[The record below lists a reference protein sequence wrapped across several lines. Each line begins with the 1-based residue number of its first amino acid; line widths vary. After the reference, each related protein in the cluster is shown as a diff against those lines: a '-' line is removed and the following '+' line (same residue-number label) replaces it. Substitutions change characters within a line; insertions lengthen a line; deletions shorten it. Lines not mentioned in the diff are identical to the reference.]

1 MIENASIEQLK
12 AHLDVVDVVG
22 NYVELKKSGTNFKGL
37 CPFHDE
43 KSPSFMVSP
52 SKQIYHCFGCSA
64 GGDSIK
70 FVMEYEKLSYPEA
83 IEKLASQYNVTLN
96 YTKGSNVAQ
105 TSSRVLEQI
114 QAWFV
119 KLLNHHSDSLE
130 YLKKRGVYSSSIEK
144 FGIGYA
150 PTSAM
155 TLTFLQ
161 GRHLLGKEAVDLGV
175 VGQDGGRNYARFVER
190 IIFPI
195 HSVTGKLVGFGGR
208 TIVGHPAK
216 YVNSPQSPLFNKS
229 RLLYAYDKAK
239 QSVYEQKS
247 IIVTEGYLDVIMLH
261 QAGFTNA
268 VATLGT
274 ALTTEHLPLLRKGEP
289 EVIVAYDGDSAGVA
303 AALKAAKLLSGAG
316 IAGGIVLFEDGKDPA
331 DMVKDGHSDELK
343 QLFLHPKNLVTFV
356 LEQIFHNV
364 DINDVHQKEQAR
376 KEIQVYLNTL
386 SLLMQESC
394 RREAESYFGSSVA
407 LFKENS
413 QKKDEPSTP
422 KYVDSYD
429 DAFVQTILKTLLNQ
443 HELINVALEYL
454 DATVLGQ
461 YSKHFALLR
470 DGQYDDSLLNS
481 ISLNRDIKALNED
494 EALDSRYI
502 NTGKIEIKNIS
513 DDEFKKELITFF
525 LMRYKNELKFFA
537 RRNDVSVEQKV
548 FIRQKILD
556 KIAKLKRGELTAYER
571 DRKSV
576 V

>member
-12 AHLDVVDVVG
+12 AHLDIVDVVS

-70 FVMEYEKLSYPEA
+70 FVMEYEKLNYPEA
-83 IEKLASQYNVTLN
+83 IEKLASQYNITLN
-96 YTKGSNVAQ
+96 HTKGSNLSQ
-105 TSSRVLEQI
+105 NSSRVLEQI

-119 KLLNHHSDSLE
+119 KLLYRHNDSLE

-175 VGQDGGRNYARFVER
+175 IGQDSGRNYARFVER

-239 QSVYEQKS
+239 KSVYEQKT

-274 ALTTEHLPLLRKGEP
+274 ALTTDHLPLLRKGEP
-289 EVIVAYDGDSAGVA
+289 EVIVAYDGDSAGVQ
-303 AALKAAKLLSGAG
+303 AALKAAKLLSGAS
-316 IAGGIVLFEDGKDPA
+316 IAGGIVLFDNGADPA
-331 DMVKDGHSDELK
+331 DMVKDGRSDELK
-343 QLFLHPKNLVTFV
+343 HLFLHPKNLVTFV
-356 LEQIFHNV
+356 LEQIFHNI
-364 DINDVHQKEQAR
+364 DINDIHQREQAK
-376 KEIQVYLNTL
+376 KEIQNYLNTL
-386 SLLMQESC
+386 SVLMQESC

-407 LFKENS
+407 LFKENL
-413 QKKDEPSTP
+413 QKKDELSTP

-443 HELINVALEYL
+443 HELITVALEYL

-470 DGQYDDSLLNS
+470 DGKYDDYILNA
-481 ISLNRDIKALNED
+481 ISLNRDIKALNEH
-494 EALDSRYI
+494 ETLDSRYI
-502 NTGKIEIKNIS
+502 STGKIEIKNIS
-513 DDEFKKELITFF
+513 DEELKKELITFF

-537 RRNDVSVEQKV
+537 RRNDISVEKKV

-556 KIAKLKRGELTAYER
+556 KIAKLKRGELSVYE
-571 DRKSV
+571 SNSTI
-576 V
+576 

>member
-1 MIENASIEQLK
+1 VIENASIEQLK

-83 IEKLASQYNVTLN
+83 IEKLASQYNITLN
-96 YTKGSNVAQ
+96 YTKGTNVAQ

-119 KLLNHHSDSLE
+119 KLLDRHNDSLE

-161 GRHLLGKEAVDLGV
+161 GRHLLGKDAVDLGV
-175 VGQDGGRNYARFVER
+175 LGQDSGRNYARFVER
-190 IIFPI
+190 ITFPI

-239 QSVYEQKS
+239 QSVYEQKR

-274 ALTTEHLPLLRKGEP
+274 ALTMEHLPLLRKGEP
-289 EVIVAYDGDSAGVA
+289 EVIVAYDGDNAGVQ

-316 IAGGIVLFEDGKDPA
+316 IAGGIVLFENGADPA

-343 QLFLHPKNLVTFV
+343 RLFLEPKNLVTFV
-356 LEQIFHNV
+356 LEQIFHNI
-364 DINDVHQKEQAR
+364 DINDVHQREQAR

-386 SLLMQESC
+386 SVLMQESC

-407 LFKENS
+407 LFKES
-413 QKKDEPSTP
+413 SEKKDEQSAP
-422 KYVDSYD
+422 KYIDSYD

-461 YSKHFALLR
+461 YSKYFALLR
-470 DGQYDDSLLNS
+470 DGKYDDSLLNS

-494 EALDSRYI
+494 ETLDARYI
-502 NTGKIEIKNIS
+502 NTGKIEIRNIS

-556 KIAKLKRGELTAYER
+556 KIAKLKRGELTAYE
-571 DRKSV
+571 SNSTI
-576 V
+576 

>member
-1 MIENASIEQLK
+1 VIKNASIEQLK

-83 IEKLASQYNVTLN
+83 IEKLASQYNITLN
-96 YTKGSNVAQ
+96 YTKGSGVAQ

-119 KLLNHHSDSLE
+119 KLLDRHNDSLE

-161 GRHLLGKEAVDLGV
+161 GRHLLGKDAVDLGV
-175 VGQDGGRNYARFVER
+175 LGQDSGRNYARFVER
-190 IIFPI
+190 ITFPI

-274 ALTTEHLPLLRKGEP
+274 ALTMEHLPLLRKGEP
-289 EVIVAYDGDSAGVA
+289 EVIVAYDGDSAGVQ
-303 AALKAAKLLSGAG
+303 AALKAARLLSGAS
-316 IAGGIVLFEDGKDPA
+316 IAGGIVLFENGVDPA

-343 QLFLHPKNLVTFV
+343 RLFLEPKNLVTFV
-356 LEQIFHNV
+356 LEQIFHNI
-364 DINDVHQKEQAR
+364 DINDVHQREQAR

-386 SLLMQESC
+386 SVLMQESC

-407 LFKENS
+407 LFKESS
-413 QKKDEPSTP
+413 QKKDKQSAP

-454 DATVLGQ
+454 DASVLGQ

-470 DGQYDDSLLNS
+470 DGKYDDSLLNS

-494 EALDSRYI
+494 ETLDARYI
-502 NTGKIEIKNIS
+502 NTGKVEIKNIS

-556 KIAKLKRGELTAYER
+556 KIAKLKRGELTAYE
-571 DRKSV
+571 SNSTI
-576 V
+576 

>member
-83 IEKLASQYNVTLN
+83 IEKLASQYNITLN

-119 KLLNHHSDSLE
+119 KLLDRHNDSLE

-161 GRHLLGKEAVDLGV
+161 GRHLLGKDAVDLGIL
-175 VGQDGGRNYARFVER
+175 GQDSGRNYARFVER
-190 IIFPI
+190 ITFPI

-274 ALTTEHLPLLRKGEP
+274 ALTMEHLPLLRKGEP
-289 EVIVAYDGDSAGVA
+289 EVIVAYDGDSAGVQ
-303 AALKAAKLLSGAG
+303 AALKAARLLSGAS
-316 IAGGIVLFEDGKDPA
+316 IAGGIVLFENGVDPA

-343 QLFLHPKNLVTFV
+343 RLFLEPKNLVTFV
-356 LEQIFHNV
+356 LEQIFHNL
-364 DINDVHQKEQAR
+364 DINDVHQREQAR

-386 SLLMQESC
+386 SVLMQESC

-407 LFKENS
+407 LFKESS
-413 QKKDEPSTP
+413 QKKDEQSAP

-454 DATVLGQ
+454 DASVLGQ
-461 YSKHFALLR
+461 YSKHFSLLR
-470 DGQYDDSLLNS
+470 DGKYDDSLLNS

-494 EALDSRYI
+494 ETLDARYI
-502 NTGKIEIKNIS
+502 NTGKIEIRNVS

-556 KIAKLKRGELTAYER
+556 KIAKLKRGELTAYE
-571 DRKSV
+571 SNSTI
-576 V
+576 

>member
-1 MIENASIEQLK
+1 VIENASIEQLK

-83 IEKLASQYNVTLN
+83 IEKLASQYNITLN

-119 KLLNHHSDSLE
+119 KLLDRHNDSLE

-161 GRHLLGKEAVDLGV
+161 GRHLLGKDAVDLGIL
-175 VGQDGGRNYARFVER
+175 GQDSGRNYARFVER
-190 IIFPI
+190 ITFPI

-274 ALTTEHLPLLRKGEP
+274 ALTMEHLPLLRKGEP
-289 EVIVAYDGDSAGVA
+289 EVIVAYDGDSAGVQ
-303 AALKAAKLLSGAG
+303 AALKAARLLSGAS
-316 IAGGIVLFEDGKDPA
+316 IAGGIVLFENGVDPA

-343 QLFLHPKNLVTFV
+343 RLFLEPKNLVTFV
-356 LEQIFHNV
+356 LEQIFHNL
-364 DINDVHQKEQAR
+364 DINDVHQREQAR

-386 SLLMQESC
+386 SVLMQESC

-407 LFKENS
+407 LFKESS
-413 QKKDEPSTP
+413 QKKDEQSAP

-454 DATVLGQ
+454 DASVLGQ
-461 YSKHFALLR
+461 YSKHFSLLR
-470 DGQYDDSLLNS
+470 DGKYDDSLLNS

-494 EALDSRYI
+494 ETLDARYI
-502 NTGKIEIKNIS
+502 NTGKIEIRNVS

-556 KIAKLKRGELTAYER
+556 KIAKLKRGELTAYE
-571 DRKSV
+571 SNSTI
-576 V
+576 

>member
-1 MIENASIEQLK
+1 VIENASIEQLK

-83 IEKLASQYNVTLN
+83 IEKLASQYNITLN
-96 YTKGSNVAQ
+96 HTKGSGVAQ
-105 TSSRVLEQI
+105 NSSRVLEQI

-119 KLLNHHSDSLE
+119 KLLDRHNDSLE

-150 PTSAM
+150 PTSVM

-175 VGQDGGRNYARFVER
+175 VGQDSGRNYARFVER
-190 IIFPI
+190 ITFPI

-216 YVNSPQSPLFNKS
+216 YVNSPQSQLFNKS

-239 QSVYEQKS
+239 QSVYEQKT

-274 ALTTEHLPLLRKGEP
+274 ALTVDHLPLLRKGEP
-289 EVIVAYDGDSAGVA
+289 EVIVAYDGDNAGVQ
-303 AALKAAKLLSGAG
+303 AALKAAKLLSGAS
-316 IAGGIVLFEDGKDPA
+316 IAGGIVLFENGADPA

-343 QLFLHPKNLVTFV
+343 RLFLHPKNLVTFV
-356 LEQIFHNV
+356 LEQIFHNI
-364 DINDVHQKEQAR
+364 DINDVHQREQAR
-376 KEIQVYLNTL
+376 KEIQNYLNTL
-386 SLLMQESC
+386 SVLMQESC

-422 KYVDSYD
+422 RYVDSYD

-443 HELINVALEYL
+443 HELITVALEYL

-461 YSKHFALLR
+461 YSNHFALLR
-470 DGQYDDSLLNS
+470 DGKYDDHILNA
-481 ISLNRDIKALNED
+481 ISLNRDIKALNEN
-494 EALDSRYI
+494 ETLDSRYI
-502 NTGKIEIKNIS
+502 NTGKIEIENIS

-537 RRNDVSVEQKV
+537 RRNDVTVEKKV

-556 KIAKLKRGELTAYER
+556 KIAKLKRGELSAYE
-571 DRKSV
+571 SNSTI
-576 V
+576 

>member
-83 IEKLASQYNVTLN
+83 IEKLASQYNITLN
-96 YTKGSNVAQ
+96 YTKGSNVVQ
-105 TSSRVLEQI
+105 NSSRVLEQI

-119 KLLNHHSDSLE
+119 KLLDRHNDSIE

-175 VGQDGGRNYARFVER
+175 IGQDGGRNYARFVER
-190 IIFPI
+190 ITFPI
-195 HSVTGKLVGFGGR
+195 HSATGKLVGFGGR

-239 QSVYEQKS
+239 QSVYGQKS

-274 ALTTEHLPLLRKGEP
+274 ALTSDHLPLLRKGEP
-289 EVIVAYDGDSAGVA
+289 EVIVAYDGDSAGIA

-316 IAGGIVLFEDGKDPA
+316 IAGGIVLFEDGTDPA

-343 QLFLHPKNLVTFV
+343 QLFLHPKNLVSFV
-356 LEQIFHNV
+356 LEQIFHNI

-376 KEIQVYLNTL
+376 KEIQAYLNTL
-386 SLLMQESC
+386 SVLMQESC

-407 LFKENS
+407 LFKENAP
-413 QKKDEPSTP
+413 KDESSVP
-422 KYVDSYD
+422 KYIDRHD

-443 HELINVALEYL
+443 HELINVTLEYL
-454 DATVLGQ
+454 DATLLGQ
-461 YSKHFALLR
+461 YANHFALLR
-470 DGQYDDSLLNS
+470 DGKYDDSLIS
-481 ISLNRDIKALNED
+481 AISLNRNIKALNED
-494 EALDSRYI
+494 ETLDARYI
-502 NTGKIEIKNIS
+502 NTGKISIKKIS
-513 DDEFKKELITFF
+513 EDDFKKELITFF
-525 LMRYKNELKFFA
+525 MMRYKNELKFFA
-537 RRNDVSVEQKV
+537 RRNDVSVEKKV

-556 KIAKLKRGELTAYER
+556 KIAKLKRGELTAYE
-571 DRKSV
+571 SNSTI
-576 V
+576 

>member
-83 IEKLASQYNVTLN
+83 IEKLASQYNITLN
-96 YTKGSNVAQ
+96 YTKGTNVAQ

-119 KLLNHHSDSLE
+119 KLLDRHNDSLE

-161 GRHLLGKEAVDLGV
+161 GRHLLGKDAVDLGV
-175 VGQDGGRNYARFVER
+175 LGQDSGRNYARFVER
-190 IIFPI
+190 ITFPI

-239 QSVYEQKS
+239 QSVYEQKR

-274 ALTTEHLPLLRKGEP
+274 ALTMEHLPLLRKGEP
-289 EVIVAYDGDSAGVA
+289 EVIVAYDGDNAGVQ

-316 IAGGIVLFEDGKDPA
+316 IAGGIVLFENGADPA

-343 QLFLHPKNLVTFV
+343 RLFLEPKNLVTFV
-356 LEQIFHNV
+356 LEQIFHNI
-364 DINDVHQKEQAR
+364 DINDVHQREQAR

-386 SLLMQESC
+386 SVLMQESC

-407 LFKENS
+407 LFKES
-413 QKKDEPSTP
+413 SEKKDEQSAP
-422 KYVDSYD
+422 KYIDSYD

-461 YSKHFALLR
+461 YSKYFALLR
-470 DGQYDDSLLNS
+470 DGKYDDSLLNS

-494 EALDSRYI
+494 ETLDARYI
-502 NTGKIEIKNIS
+502 NTGKIEIRNIS

-556 KIAKLKRGELTAYER
+556 KIAKLKRGELTAYE
-571 DRKSV
+571 SNSTI
-576 V
+576 